1 MSAKVA
7 RRPTATYEPIRP
19 PRGAEPTCTAS
30 LNGVSGG
37 PGISQSIN
45 SAFDIYRLG
54 GTGASGAGSAVFGSL
69 GVFGVG
75 TGVASGVF
83 LPGRRLFLP
92 GAFGSVGLGVLLFGP
107 VGPEVPGSG
116 VLG

>member
-1 MSAKVA
+1 MKCLEGRVF
-7 RRPTATYEPIRP
+7 
-19 PRGAEPTCTAS
+19 
-30 LNGVSGG
+30 L
-37 PGISQSIN
+37 SQSI
-45 SAFDIYRLG
+45 SAVDIYRFG

-92 GAFGSVGLGVLLFGP
+92 GAFGCVGLGILLFGP
-107 VGPEVPGSG
+107 VGSEVPGSG